1 MTIPLFVKDLF
12 ESDII
17 KKVLHDE
24 MANRPPLLC
33 PDSVPLPD
41 NLTRASWLIL
51 CDLQQNSHCYVLLLL
66 LRRLPQHDREVLIR
80 VEGAGA
86 GFGLPT
92 ESVVRGSSEMRR
104 QW

>member
-1 MTIPLFVKDLF
+1 MHK
-12 ESDII
+12 SDITI
-17 KKVLHDE
+17 KNKVLHDE
-24 MANRPPLLC
+24 MANRPLLLC

-41 NLTRASWLIL
+41 NLTKASWLIL
-51 CDLQQNSHCYVLLLL
+51 CDLQQNSHCYVLLL
-66 LRRLPQHDREVLIR
+66 RRLPQHEGREVLIR
-80 VEGAGA
+80 VEGGGA

>member
-1 MTIPLFVKDLF
+1 MTPLFSNISLKMT
-12 ESDII
+12 SSK

-24 MANRPPLLC
+24 MANRPLLLC

-51 CDLQQNSHCYVLLLL
+51 CDLQQNSHCYVLH
-66 LRRLPQHDREVLIR
+66 LRRLPQHEGREVLIR
-80 VEGAGA
+80 VEGGGA